1 MNAVPCPI
9 SLFTASGGGCS
20 LSEMFLLFAKHVLCQ
35 NLLVLCVTLVDL
47 PQYLTMDSA
56 NIGYAD
62 KSVSVSMYM

>member
-1 MNAVPCPI
+1 
-9 SLFTASGGGCS
+9 
-20 LSEMFLLFAKHVLCQ
+20 MFLLFAKHVLCQ